1 MSKLEE
7 INKLLPDNTS
17 EEISPQDIRDA
28 FAKTFDAIKMKNIQ
42 LYNVDNLEVMATLP
56 DESIDVICID
66 PPYLYLKNQKLERS
80 FDEPKFF
87 AECKRLLTKKG
98 FIVMFGRGTSF
109 YRWNTILDDLDF
121 LFKEEVIWN
130 KSYVSSPLMPMSRI
144 HETISILTKKEGT
157 INKVKVPYLEMKGHD
172 IDSIVTDIKRLKPTF
187 KNTKSLNAV
196 LEFLENNKVPTDKD
210 NVISTSIS
218 SVIKTQD
225 RCASVIAG
233 IQNELNEKSIIRNDV
248 EEWKEGCVTHNGIT
262 KADRC
267 VSVIQSMQ
275 FGLNEKSIIKTKL
288 YDFNSKERKHNN
300 DNNVVANKGLQNGD
314 RCVYVMS
321 NISNGLNEKTI
332 IKQARDHYNTIHPTQ
347 KPVRLLE
354 RLLALVIPKD
364 KPRNEIVVADFFAG
378 SMSCM
383 EAVHNMGMKGIA
395 TEIDEEYF
403 EAGKKRIE
411 SLQSKLIE

>member
-1 MSKLEE
+1 M
-7 INKLLPDNTS
+7 N
-17 EEISPQDIRDA
+17 
-28 FAKTFDAIKMKNIQ
+28 NIQ
-42 LYNVDNLEVMATLP
+42 LYNADNLEVMATLA

-66 PPYLYLKNQKLERS
+66 PPYLYLKNQKLERP

-109 YRWNTILDDLDF
+109 YRWNTILDGLGF
-121 LFKEEVIWN
+121 VFKEEVIWD

-144 HETISILTKKEGT
+144 HETISILTKKEGG

-172 IDSIVTDIKRLKPTF
+172 IDSIITDIKRMKSALK
-187 KNTKSLNAV
+187 KTKSLNAV
-196 LEFLENNKVPTDKD
+196 IEFLENNKVPTDKD

-225 RCASVIAG
+225 RCASVMAG
-233 IQNELNEKSIIRNDV
+233 IQN
-248 EEWKEGCVTHNGIT
+248 
-262 KADRC
+262 
-267 VSVIQSMQ
+267 
-275 FGLNEKSIIKTKL
+275 GLNEKSIIKTKL

-300 DNNVVANKGLQNGD
+300 ENNIVANKGLQNGD

-321 NISNGLNEKTI
+321 NINNGLNEKTI
-332 IKQARDHYNTIHPTQ
+332 IKQVRDHYNTIHPTQ

-383 EAVHNMGMKGIA
+383 EAVYNMGMKGIA
-395 TEIDEEYF
+395 T
-403 EAGKKRIE
+403 
-411 SLQSKLIE
+411 

>member
-1 MSKLEE
+1 MDK
-7 INKLLPDNTS
+7 
-17 EEISPQDIRDA
+17 
-28 FAKTFDAIKMKNIQ
+28 IKM
-42 LYNVDNLEVMATLP
+42 YNADNLEVMATLA

-80 FDEPKFF
+80 FDEQKFF

-109 YRWNTILDDLDF
+109 YRWNTMLDGLGF
-121 LFKEEVIWN
+121 VFKEEVIWD

-144 HETISILTKKEGT
+144 HETVSILTKKEGV
-157 INKVKVPYLEMKGHD
+157 INKVKIPYLEMKGND
-172 IDSIVTDIKRLKPTF
+172 IDSIVTDIKRLKTTF

-225 RCASVIAG
+225 RCASVMAG
-233 IQNELNEKSIIRNDV
+233 IQNGLNEKSIIRTDREKELTNNKEV
-248 EEWKEGCVTHNGIT
+248 VASKETKEG
-262 KADRC
+262 DRC
-267 VSVIQSMQ
+267 VNVMQSIS
-275 FGLNEKSIIKTKL
+275 FWLNEKSIIRTDKGAEFKKGVSITKGGNQL
-288 YDFNSKERKHNN
+288 
-300 DNNVVANKGLQNGD
+300 D
-314 RCVYVMS
+314 RCVNV
-321 NISNGLNEKTI
+321 IQGIGFGLNEKTI
-332 IKQARDHYNTIHPTQ
+332 IKQVRDHYNTIHPTQ

-364 KPRNEIVVADFFAG
+364 KPLNEIVVADFFAG

-383 EAVHNMGMKGIA
+383 EAVHNMGMCGIA
-395 TEIDEEYF
+395 TEIEQEYF
-403 EAGKKRIE
+403 EKGKQRIMQ
-411 SLQSKLIE
+411 LQPKLF

>member
-1 MSKLEE
+1 MNNL
-7 INKLLPDNTS
+7 
-17 EEISPQDIRDA
+17 
-28 FAKTFDAIKMKNIQ
+28 Q
-42 LYNVDNLEVMATLP
+42 LYNADNLEVMATLA

-66 PPYLYLKNQKLERS
+66 PPYLYLKNQKLERP

-98 FIVMFGRGTSF
+98 FIVLFGRGTSF
-109 YRWNTILDDLDF
+109 YRWNTILDGLGF
-121 LFKEEVIWN
+121 VFKEEVIWD
-130 KSYVSSPLMPMSRI
+130 KSYVSSPLMPISRI
-144 HETISILTKKEGT
+144 HETISILTKKEGG

-172 IDSIVTDIKRLKPTF
+172 IDSIVTDIKRMKSAL

-196 LEFLENNKVPTDKD
+196 IEFLENNKVPTDTPVRTDRYNCDTFTKY
-210 NVISTSIS
+210 NTIA
-218 SVIKTQD
+218 TQNKQT
-225 RCASVIAG
+225 G
-233 IQNELNEKSIIRNDV
+233 
-248 EEWKEGCVTHNGIT
+248 
-262 KADRC
+262 DRC
-267 VSVIQSMQ
+267 VNVIQSIQ
-275 FGLNEKSIIKTKL
+275 YGLNEKSIIKGNI
-288 YDFNSKERKHNN
+288 YEYNSVERKHNEE
-300 DNNVVANKGLQNGD
+300 NNVVANKGLQNGD

-332 IKQARDHYNTIHPTQ
+332 IKQVRDHYNTIHPTQ

-383 EAVHNMGMKGIA
+383 EAVHNMGMRGIA

-403 EAGKKRIE
+403 EKGKQRIE
-411 SLQSKLIE
+411 SLQLTLF

>member
-1 MSKLEE
+1 M
-7 INKLLPDNTS
+7 N
-17 EEISPQDIRDA
+17 
-28 FAKTFDAIKMKNIQ
+28 NIQ
-42 LYNVDNLEVMATLP
+42 LYNADNLEVMATLA

-66 PPYLYLKNQKLERS
+66 PPYLYLKNQKLERP
-80 FDEPKFF
+80 FDEQKFF

-109 YRWNTILDDLDF
+109 YRWNTMLDGLGF
-121 LFKEEVIWN
+121 VFKEEVIWD

-144 HETISILTKKEGT
+144 HETISILTKKEGV
-157 INKVKVPYLEMKGHD
+157 INKVKIPYLEMKRHD
-172 IDSIVTDIKRLKPTF
+172 IDSIVTDIKRLKTTF

-225 RCASVIAG
+225 RCASVMAG
-233 IQNELNEKSIIRNDV
+233 IQNGLNEKSIIRTDREKELTNNKEVVASNKTKGGDRCVDVMQSIQNGLNEKSIIRNYED
-248 EEWKEGCVTHNGIT
+248 
-262 KADRC
+262 
-267 VSVIQSMQ
+267 
-275 FGLNEKSIIKTKL
+275 KT
-288 YDFNSKERKHNN
+288 FERKHKTTA
-300 DNNVVANKGLQNGD
+300 DKTKELD
-314 RCVYVMS
+314 RCTAVVQTMEYV
-321 NISNGLNEKTI
+321 LNEKTI

-364 KPRNEIVVADFFAG
+364 KPLNEIVVADFFAG

-395 TEIDEEYF
+395 TEIDQEYF
-403 EAGKKRIE
+403 EKGKQRIMQ
-411 SLQSKLIE
+411 LQPKLF

>member
-1 MSKLEE
+1 MDK
-7 INKLLPDNTS
+7 
-17 EEISPQDIRDA
+17 
-28 FAKTFDAIKMKNIQ
+28 IKM
-42 LYNVDNLEVMATLP
+42 YNADNLKVMATLA

-66 PPYLYLKNQKLERS
+66 PPYLYLKNQKLERP
-80 FDEPKFF
+80 FDEQKFF

-109 YRWNTILDDLDF
+109 YRWNTMLDGLGF
-121 LFKEEVIWN
+121 VFKEEVIWD

-144 HETISILTKKEGT
+144 HETISILTKKEGV
-157 INKVKVPYLEMKGHD
+157 INKVKIPYLEMKRHD
-172 IDSIVTDIKRLKPTF
+172 IDSIVTDIKRLKTTF

-225 RCASVIAG
+225 RCASVMAG
-233 IQNELNEKSIIRNDV
+233 IQNGLNEKSIIRTDREKELTNNKEVVASNKTKGGDRCVDVMQSIQNGLNEKSIIRNYED
-248 EEWKEGCVTHNGIT
+248 
-262 KADRC
+262 
-267 VSVIQSMQ
+267 
-275 FGLNEKSIIKTKL
+275 KT
-288 YDFNSKERKHNN
+288 FERKHKTTA
-300 DNNVVANKGLQNGD
+300 DKTKELD
-314 RCVYVMS
+314 RCTAVVQTMEYV
-321 NISNGLNEKTI
+321 LNEKTI

-364 KPRNEIVVADFFAG
+364 KPLNEIVVADFFAG

-395 TEIDEEYF
+395 TEIDQEYF
-403 EAGKKRIE
+403 EKGKQRIMQ
-411 SLQSKLIE
+411 LQPKLF

>member
-1 MSKLEE
+1 M
-7 INKLLPDNTS
+7 N
-17 EEISPQDIRDA
+17 
-28 FAKTFDAIKMKNIQ
+28 NIQ
-42 LYNVDNLEVMATLP
+42 LYNADNLGVMATLA

-66 PPYLYLKNQKLERS
+66 PPYLYLKNQKLERP
-80 FDEPKFF
+80 FDETKFF
-87 AECKRLLTKKG
+87 NECRRLLTKKG
-98 FIVMFGRGTSF
+98 FIVLFGRGTSF
-109 YRWNTILDDLDF
+109 YRWNTILDSLGF
-121 LFKEEVIWN
+121 VFKEEVIWD
-130 KSYVSSPLMPMSRI
+130 KSYVSSPLMPMSRV
-144 HETISILTKKEGT
+144 HETISILTKKEGG
-157 INKVKVPYLEMKGHD
+157 INKVKVPYLEMKGND
-172 IDSIVTDIKRLKPTF
+172 IDSIVTDIKRLKTTF

-233 IQNELNEKSIIRNDV
+233 IQNGINDKSIIRNDV
-248 EEWKEGCVTHNGIT
+248 EEWKECSLTHNGIT

-267 VSVIQSMQ
+267 VSVIQGIQ
-275 FGLNEKSIIKTKL
+275 YGLNEKSIIRTDREKELTNNKEIVASNKTKG
-288 YDFNSKERKHNN
+288 S
-300 DNNVVANKGLQNGD
+300 D
-314 RCVYVMS
+314 RCVDVVQAMEY
-321 NISNGLNEKTI
+321 GLNEKTI

-383 EAVHNMGMKGIA
+383 EAVHNMGMRGIA

-403 EAGKKRIE
+403 EKGKQRIE
-411 SLQSKLIE
+411 SLQPLLFNTH